1 MDPDENFHIN
11 PYYKHLS
18 IPMKILKE
26 ECKVNQNITYNSPSN
41 ILLNPFQL

>member
-11 PYYKHLS
+11 PYKHLS

-26 ECKVNQNITYNSPSN
+26 KCKVNQNITYNSP
-41 ILLNPFQL
+41 LNDL